1 MKKKDEVVKDDIGI
15 FIPIISL
22 LLAFSSIINIFIL
35 IMMYVFRNDINETI
49 SYTNVELILILI
61 LSMLTIVSLMLI
73 CLRKKFAVYL
83 YYVVGIIKLITQIM
97 HTGIHDFGD
106 VFSYLFSILIP
117 IIYFILLYKRNYIY
131 HLKDDFN
138 KILKR

>member
-1 MKKKDEVVKDDIGI
+1 MRKNNEAVKDDIGP

-22 LLAFSSIINIFIL
+22 LLAFPSIVNIFIL
-35 IMMYVFRNDINETI
+35 IMMYVFRNDINELI
-49 SYTNVELILILI
+49 SYNNVELIIMLI
-61 LSMLTIVSLMLI
+61 LSILTIVSLILI

-83 YYVVGIIKLITQIM
+83 YYIVGIIKLITQIM

-106 VFSYLFSILIP
+106 VFSYLFAVSIP
-117 IIYFILLYKRNYIY
+117 ILYFILLYKQNYTY
-131 HLKDDFN
+131 HLKDDLN